1 MIEIPAG
8 SFRMGSADFYP
19 EEAPVREVQVSSF
32 AIDRGPVTV
41 AQFTRFV
48 EETGYL
54 TLAERPP
61 DPAAYPEADPSL
73 LCEGSAVFHP
83 TPGPVPLNDSSSLVG
98 LCSRREL
105 APSLGTGQRELREG
119 RSSGHPRRIRG
130 CPGVRGVGRQE
141 TAKRGGVGV
150 RGTGRT
156 RWRGFRLGRRAATRG
171 RADGKLLAG

>member
-19 EEAPVREVQVSSF
+19 EEAPVREVEISSF

-61 DPAAYPEADPSL
+61 DPDAYPDADPSL
-73 LCEGSAVFHP
+73 LRTARSCSSP
-83 TPGPVPLNDSSSLVG
+83 QPGPS
-98 LCSRREL
+98 
-105 APSLGTGQRELREG
+105 
-119 RSSGHPRRIRG
+119 H
-130 CPGVRGVGRQE
+130 
-141 TAKRGGVGV
+141 
-150 RGTGRT
+150 
-156 RWRGFRLGRRAATRG
+156 
-171 RADGKLLAG
+171 